1 MQNTLKRKLSSVQIF
16 EEDCW
21 MQNSWNAKRFRVGLS
36 RLHSR
41 ILDHYNE
48 RQSTSNPKNQFI
60 SSYL

>member
-48 RQSTSNPKNQFI
+48 RVNF
-60 SSYL
+60 